1 MMDWDKLRIFHAV
14 ATAQSL
20 TKAGDVL
27 NLSQSAVSRQI
38 SALEGHLHVSLFHR
52 HARGL
57 VLTEQGEILLKA
69 VGEIFSKLNAA
80 ENALIETR
88 DRPRG
93 PLKITAPVGFG
104 TQWLT
109 PLMPAFYGQYP
120 DISVTLLVDD
130 RELDLTMREA
140 DVAIRL
146 YPAKHP
152 DLVQKSL
159 CKITHSLYASNDYL
173 RAHGVPKKQDDLAKH
188 HLIAYPEDLRLPY
201 ANVNWH
207 LALGNTPKS
216 RLRPVFSVNSMPG
229 IREAMMA
236 GYGIAALPDYAV
248 SGLAGVARVLPEVRG
263 PEVELYF
270 IYPLELRHS
279 RRINVF
285 KEFLVAQL
293 QRCGLMMKDTP
304 KKGAA

>member
-27 NLSQSAVSRQI
+27 GLSQSAVSRQI

-57 VLTEQGEILLKA
+57 MLTEQGEILLKT
-69 VGEIFSKLNAA
+69 VNDIFSKLNAA

-93 PLKITAPVGFG
+93 PLKITAPIGFG
-104 TQWLT
+104 TEWLT
-109 PLMPAFYGQYP
+109 PLMPQFYEQYP
-120 DISVTLLVDD
+120 DIMVTLLLDD

-146 YPAKHP
+146 YPARHP
-152 DLVQKSL
+152 DLVQKTL
-159 CKITHSLYASNDYL
+159 CKISHSLYASNDYL
-173 RAHGVPKKQDDLAKH
+173 RAKGVPKKVEDLGKH
-188 HLIAYPEDLRLPY
+188 QLIAYPEDLRLPY
-201 ANVNWH
+201 ADVNWH
-207 LALGNTPKS
+207 LTVGSTSKTP
-216 RLRPVFSVNSMPG
+216 RAAAFRVNSMPG
-229 IREAMMA
+229 IKAAMQA

-248 SGLAGVARVLPEVRG
+248 SSLQGIARVLPEAKG
-263 PEVELYF
+263 PTVELYF
-270 IYPLELRHS
+270 IYPLELRQS

-293 QRCGLMMKDTP
+293 QMSGLAMKEL

>member
-20 TKAGDVL
+20 TKAGEVL

-69 VGEIFSKLNAA
+69 ANEIFSKLNAA

-88 DRPRG
+88 ERPRG

-104 TQWLT
+104 TLWLT
-109 PLMPAFYGQYP
+109 PLMPAFSAQYP
-120 DISVTLLVDD
+120 DITPTLLVDD

-152 DLVQKSL
+152 DLVQKTL
-159 CKITHSLYASNDYL
+159 CRVAHSLYASNDYL
-173 RAHGVPKKQDDLAKH
+173 RAHGVPKKVEDVSKH
-188 HLIAYPEDLRLPY
+188 HMIAYPEDMRLPY
-201 ANVNWH
+201 AEVNWH
-207 LALGNTPKS
+207 LLLGASSKEPH
-216 RLRPVFSVNSMPG
+216 RPVFSVNSMLG
-229 IREAMMA
+229 IKAAMEAGA
-236 GYGIAALPDYAV
+236 GIAALPDYVMA
-248 SGLAGVARVLPEVRG
+248 GLKNVAKVLPEVKG

-270 IYPLELRHS
+270 IYPLELRQS

-285 KEFLVAQL
+285 KEFLVQQL
-293 QRCGLMMKDTP
+293 QMSGLASKDTL